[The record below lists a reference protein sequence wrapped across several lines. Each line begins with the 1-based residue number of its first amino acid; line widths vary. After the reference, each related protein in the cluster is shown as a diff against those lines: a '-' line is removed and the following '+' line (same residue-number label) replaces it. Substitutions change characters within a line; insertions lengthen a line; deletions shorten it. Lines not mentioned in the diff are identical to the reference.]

1 MTFKNNKYLHMK
13 NILLIFLGGGFGSI
27 LRYLMSNYT
36 QKLWN
41 ISSFPMGTFIVN
53 ILGCFIIGCLT
64 SYFVK
69 NDNYLKY
76 LLITGFCGGFTTF
89 STFSVENYSLWQNQ
103 QYGTLLLYV
112 ISSIVLGFAA
122 VIIGMK
128 SQVLLQ

>member
-1 MTFKNNKYLHMK
+1 MK

-53 ILGCFIIGCLT
+53 ILGCFIIGFLT

>member
-1 MTFKNNKYLHMK
+1 MK
-13 NILLIFLGGGFGSI
+13 NILFIFLGGGFGSI

-41 ISSFPMGTFIVN
+41 INSFPMGTFLVN
-53 ILGCFIIGCLT
+53 IVGCLVIGFLT
-64 SYFVK
+64 SYFMK

-112 ISSIVLGFAA
+112 VLSVVLGFVA
-122 VIIGMK
+122 VVVGMK
-128 SQVLLQ
+128 SQTFFN

>member
-1 MTFKNNKYLHMK
+1 MK
-13 NILLIFLGGGFGSI
+13 NILFIFLGGGFGSI

-41 ISSFPMGTFIVN
+41 VNSFPMGTFLVN
-53 ILGCFIIGCLT
+53 IMGCLIIGFLT
-64 SYFVK
+64 SYFMK

-103 QYGTLLLYV
+103 QYTTLLLYV
-112 ISSIVLGFAA
+112 VLSIVLGFAA

>member
-1 MTFKNNKYLHMK
+1 MK
-13 NILLIFLGGGFGSI
+13 NILFIFLGGGFGSI

-41 ISSFPMGTFIVN
+41 INSFPMGTFLVN
-53 ILGCFIIGCLT
+53 IIGCLIIGFLT
-64 SYFVK
+64 SYFMK

>member
-1 MTFKNNKYLHMK
+1 MK
-13 NILLIFLGGGFGSI
+13 NILFIFIGGGFGSI
-27 LRYLMSNYT
+27 LRYLMSNCT

-41 ISSFPMGTFIVN
+41 INSFPMGTFLVN
-53 ILGCFIIGCLT
+53 IIGCLAIGFLT
-64 SYFVK
+64 SYFMK

-112 ISSIVLGFAA
+112 ISSIVLGFTA

-128 SQVLLQ
+128 SQVLVQ

>member
-1 MTFKNNKYLHMK
+1 MK

>member
-1 MTFKNNKYLHMK
+1 MK

-41 ISSFPMGTFIVN
+41 INSFPIGTFLVN
-53 ILGCFIIGCLT
+53 IIGCLT
-64 SYFVK
+64 IGFLTSYFMK

-103 QYGTLLLYV
+103 QYGTLLLYI

-122 VIIGMK
+122 VVIGMK
-128 SQVLLQ
+128 SQGLLQ